1 MTPDPVPDAL
11 VPITLDPSASPASAP
26 AAEPEGFLVAADDG
40 TRIHFH
46 DWSVPAHERPEP
58 GVVLVPG
65 LLGPAWTWA
74 PVARRLSG
82 GRTTVVADL
91 RGHGLSDAPAG
102 GYDLVTLAADVVV
115 VAEGSGA
122 LNGGTAVLA
131 GHGFGAIV
139 AAGAAVL
146 LGDRCAGLVLV
157 DGGWERVEETSGV
170 DVDEFL
176 RGLDEPPEV
185 LRSMDA
191 WLADRRAFDPASW
204 DVDQERSARDA
215 VVETA
220 AGRLL
225 RSVRPHVVEAV
236 VRAMFTYEP
245 GETLARISAPV
256 TALVALAS
264 GDPDVRLAELRRTA
278 AARAAAGHGP
288 IRVAGF
294 PSDAHNLVRYRPA
307 EVCAAILAAPR
318 ATIA

>member
-1 MTPDPVPDAL
+1 MSDAL
-11 VPITLDPSASPASAP
+11 LPIALDPSVSPAADP

-46 DWSVPAHERPEP
+46 DWGVPVGESREP

-65 LLGPAWTWA
+65 LLGPAWMWA
-74 PVARRLSG
+74 PAARRLAG
-82 GRTTVVADL
+82 AKRTVVADL
-91 RGHGLSDAPAG
+91 RGHGLSDAPPG
-102 GYDLVTLAADVVV
+102 GFALDTLAADVLV

-122 LNGGTAVLA
+122 LDQGTVVLA

-139 AAGAAVL
+139 VAGAAAL
-146 LGDRCAGLVLV
+146 LGERCAGLVLV
-157 DGGWERVEETSGV
+157 DGGWERVEETTGV

-191 WLADRRAFDPASW
+191 WLADRRGFDPATW
-204 DVDQERSARDA
+204 DTDQERAARDA

-225 RSVRPHVVEAV
+225 RAVRPHVVEAV
-236 VRAMFTYEP
+236 VRSMFAYEP
-245 GETLARISAPV
+245 GETLVRVTAPV

-264 GDPDVRLAELRRTA
+264 GETGARLVELRRTA
-278 AARAAAGHGP
+278 SARAAAGRSP

-294 PSDAHNLVRYRPA
+294 PTDAHNLIRYRPA
-307 EVCAAILAAPR
+307 EVCAAILGAQR
-318 ATIA
+318 VTIA